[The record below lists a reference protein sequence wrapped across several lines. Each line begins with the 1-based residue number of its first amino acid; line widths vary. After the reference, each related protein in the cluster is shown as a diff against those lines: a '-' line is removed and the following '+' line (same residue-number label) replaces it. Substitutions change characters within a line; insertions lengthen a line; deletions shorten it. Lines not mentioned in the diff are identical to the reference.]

1 MAYQE
6 ILRELYVK
14 KAHEINGIDQ
24 FINTVNSIHGKGV
37 LNALSSSDEILR
49 IYHALNPEQQAVL
62 LSCTVHTN
70 TEASSYNVKL
80 LMISLCF
87 LTVMGLL
94 ALHTFLTD
102 PTTDISKKIEVVTN
116 VIGAIESALTK

>member
-1 MAYQE
+1 MTYQE
-6 ILRELYVK
+6 IIRELYVK

-24 FINTVNSIHGKGV
+24 FISTVNSIHGKGV

-49 IYHALNPEQQAVL
+49 VYHALNPEQQAVL
-62 LSCTVHTN
+62 LSCNVHTD
-70 TEASSYNVKL
+70 TYASSYNVKL

-94 ALHTFLTD
+94 LVHTFLTD

-116 VIGAIESALTK
+116 VISAIESALTK

>member
-1 MAYQE
+1 MTYQE
-6 ILRELYVK
+6 IIRELYVK

-49 IYHALNPEQQAVL
+49 VYHALNHEQQAVL
-62 LSCTVHTN
+62 LSRNVHTD
-70 TEASSYNVKL
+70 TDAPSYNVKL

-94 ALHTFLTD
+94 VVHTFLTD

-116 VIGAIESALTK
+116 VISAIESALTK